1 MRGADEIDLVNSGL
15 EESMAVAYSQTREI
29 WKSDPKIPSLRTAA
43 FIGAINKIATCYAE
57 LVSSRKRADAPFKPK
72 KEYRYKLRKRNMQ
85 NLAHI
90 QETEL
95 ANNGL
100 YEVIEGVST
109 RELDPEIVRLK
120 EELDTERERGLRLLA
135 EFDNYGD
142 ALGRNTPELNKMAN
156 ANYSW
161 HFLT

>member
-1 MRGADEIDLVNSGL
+1 
-15 EESMAVAYSQTREI
+15 
-29 WKSDPKIPSLRTAA
+29 
-43 FIGAINKIATCYAE
+43 
-57 LVSSRKRADAPFKPK
+57 
-72 KEYRYKLRKRNMQ
+72 MQ

-120 EELDTERERGLRLLA
+120 GGIGHRARTRSSTVG
-135 EFDNYGD
+135 
-142 ALGRNTPELNKMAN
+142 
-156 ANYSW
+156 
-161 HFLT
+161 